1 MTSEEK
7 MLQDDALSP
16 EDEGASEEAV
26 SPESDAATGEDAST
40 AEDEALSLL
49 AQEQNANNE
58 RCAAGCGGS
67 APSTYL
73 TPEQV
78 RAMDRRQ
85 VRDHYALIIES
96 MKHWQ

>member
-1 MTSEEK
+1 
-7 MLQDDALSP
+7 MLQ
-16 EDEGASEEAV
+16 EDTPDEEGARVEAV
-26 SPESDAATGEDAST
+26 LPQADAVTD
-40 AEDEALSLL
+40 EDEALSLL

-73 TPEQV
+73 TPEEV

>member
-1 MTSEEK
+1 MMTSEEK
-7 MLQDDALSP
+7 MLQ
-16 EDEGASEEAV
+16 EDTPDEEGARVEAV
-26 SPESDAATGEDAST
+26 LPQADAVTD
-40 AEDEALSLL
+40 EDEALSLL

-73 TPEQV
+73 TPEEV

>member
-7 MLQDDALSP
+7 MLQ
-16 EDEGASEEAV
+16 EDTPDEEGAKVEAV
-26 SPESDAATGEDAST
+26 LPQADAVTD
-40 AEDEALSLL
+40 EDEALSLL

-73 TPEQV
+73 TPEEV

>member
-1 MTSEEK
+1 
-7 MLQDDALSP
+7 MLQ
-16 EDEGASEEAV
+16 EDTLPSDSEGASVAVLPQADAFAGEEE
-26 SPESDAATGEDAST
+26 PT
-40 AEDEALSLL
+40 AEEEALSLL

-73 TPEQV
+73 TPEEV

>member
-7 MLQDDALSP
+7 MLQ
-16 EDEGASEEAV
+16 EDTPDEEGARVEAV
-26 SPESDAATGEDAST
+26 LPQADAVTD
-40 AEDEALSLL
+40 EDEALSLL

>member
-1 MTSEEK
+1 MMTSEEK

-26 SPESDAATGEDAST
+26 LPQADAVTD
-40 AEDEALSLL
+40 EDEALSLL

-73 TPEQV
+73 TPEEV